1 MLPTIATPCSSRSN
15 RWTASDAAQHD
26 DERAGNDGRD
36 HLEPD
41 DEDESG
47 DADDERE
54 PAGRAELAQQVPE
67 LLEEV
72 ALALLDAE
80 ELRQL
85 PDHDRQGEA
94 DDESLH
100 HRLGDEAR
108 EEAQAQE
115 PRDQSR
121 DPDGERHRDR
131 ELDEQVRVL
140 AGEIADRSRRERR
153 GRRHRPDDEVA
164 RAAESRVEEQR
175 ARRGVQPDDR
185 RDACDRR
192 VGECLG
198 HEHRPDRQPRD
209 DVAADPTSVV
219 APQPGVDRKLHRRRS
234 WEAARA
240 PASPRWDESPA
251 GRRARARYHPGGTM
265 RAAVG

>member
-1 MLPTIATPCSSRSN
+1 MPTA
-15 RWTASDAAQHD
+15 
-26 DERAGNDGRD
+26 
-36 HLEPD
+36 
-41 DEDESG
+41 

-54 PAGRAELAQQVPE
+54 PARRAELAQQVPE

-108 EEAQAQE
+108 EEAEAEE

-121 DPDGERHRDR
+121 DRDGERHRDR

-140 AGEIADRSRRERR
+140 AGEIADGSRRQRPHKERCCEER
-153 GRRHRPDDEVA
+153 GSAGPAHGVPRYQGSPI
-164 RAAESRVEEQR
+164 SR
-175 ARRGVQPDDR
+175 
-185 RDACDRR
+185 
-192 VGECLG
+192 
-198 HEHRPDRQPRD
+198 EHST
-209 DVAADPTSVV
+209 VI
-219 APQPGVDRKLHRRRS
+219 
-234 WEAARA
+234 
-240 PASPRWDESPA
+240 
-251 GRRARARYHPGGTM
+251 
-265 RAAVG
+265 